1 MEAVKSVL
9 VGKNPKVTF
18 VLATAIIGAK
28 VWYNSKYPMTGE
40 ETEEEKKE
48 SMMKLA
54 VVIGVVPLLVLPV
67 IYQQMSQKST
77 PSSSFESRVASAA
90 NEMRNME
97 GLKDNGGLSDFHN
110 RVTEAANKLRGEI
123 QKKIDLPSSSAAV
136 SSSSSLVAEAASEI
150 EKFISENS

>member
-18 VLATAIIGAK
+18 VLAAAVVGAK
-28 VWYNSKYPMTGE
+28 IWYNSKYPMTGE
-40 ETEEEKKE
+40 ETEEEKKQ
-48 SMMKLA
+48 SVMKLA
-54 VVIGVVPLLVLPV
+54 VVVGVVLLLVLPV
-67 IYQQMSQKST
+67 IYQQMIPKSPS

-90 NEMRNME
+90 NELRNNIE
-97 GLKDNGGLSDFHN
+97 EPVADEFHA
-110 RVTEAANKLRGEI
+110 RVTAAANKLREEI
-123 QKKIDLPSSSAAV
+123 QNKVDLPSSSAAV